1 MNKRIIGSALLTC
14 AVVGALATANA
25 GSASAETN
33 IRSYSGYGAEQACN
47 FDKAS
52 TPYRA
57 GQEVV
62 LCDRGNRGVYHLT
75 VVPYSEIPLHLAR
88 LMVTGSFDGLS

>member
-1 MNKRIIGSALLTC
+1 MNKRTIGSTLLAC
-14 AVVGALATANA
+14 AAVGTLATVTA
-25 GSASAETN
+25 GTASAETT

-47 FDKAS
+47 FDKAR

-62 LCDRGNRGVYHLT
+62 LCDRGNGGVYHLT
-75 VVPYSEIPLHLAR
+75 VVPYPEIPLHMLR
-88 LMVTGSFDGLS
+88 LMVTGSFDGIS

>member
-1 MNKRIIGSALLTC
+1 MNRRTIGSAVLACAAIGGLTTF
-14 AVVGALATANA
+14 AA

-47 FDKAS
+47 FDKAR

-57 GQEVV
+57 GEEVV

-75 VVPYSEIPLHLAR
+75 VVPNAEIPLHLAR
-88 LMVTGSFDGLS
+88 LAVTGSFDGLS

>member
-1 MNKRIIGSALLTC
+1 MNKRTIVSALLAC
-14 AVVGALATANA
+14 AAAGGIATVNA

-47 FDKAS
+47 FDKAR

-75 VVPYSEIPLHLAR
+75 VVPNAEIPLHLAR

>member
-1 MNKRIIGSALLTC
+1 MNRRIVSAALLAC
-14 AVVGALATANA
+14 AAAGLATATA

-47 FDKAS
+47 FDKAR

-57 GQEVV
+57 GEEVV
-62 LCDRGNRGVYHLT
+62 LCDRGNRGIYHLT
-75 VVPYSEIPLHLAR
+75 VVPNAEIPLHLAR
-88 LMVTGSFDGLS
+88 LMITGSFDGLS